1 MNPLA
6 NDWTQTVQNSVEKA
20 QSRILVLAPVG
31 NDAPV
36 TVRLLE
42 ASGIPGYACRDT
54 KDLTRQMEIGCA
66 ALLLAE
72 EALGAKSVQEVIE
85 ALGRQPSWSDIPII
99 IITTSGEATNVVFER
114 LTVFGPAGNVSLL
127 ERPFRPITLINAAQV
142 AARSRQRQYQVR
154 DLMVERE
161 RLLANLEENVQ
172 QRTAELRET
181 NNQLEE
187 LVYSI
192 AHDLRAPLRAM
203 QGFSKLLLQQHGE
216 ALPEDGREYAERVM
230 RAAERMDA
238 MTMDLLAY
246 GRMARS
252 EVTLGPVSL
261 QKTWQAAA
269 AQCEKLI
276 EETHAR
282 VDVEEPLPMVRG
294 QGPILTQVLANLLNN
309 ALKFVPEGKTPKVR
323 LHAEDHNGAVRLWVE
338 DEGIGIAPE
347 YRERIFRVFERLDGG
362 RYKGTGIGLSI
373 VRKGV
378 ERMGGRVGVESE
390 LGKGSRFWIDLPKLR
405 ATEK

>member
-1 MNPLA
+1 MN
-6 NDWTQTVQNSVEKA
+6 A
-20 QSRILVLAPVG
+20 Q
-31 NDAPV
+31 D
-36 TVRLLE
+36 
-42 ASGIPGYACRDT
+42 CRDIQE
-54 KDLTRQMEIGCA
+54 LTRQMGVGCA

-72 EALGAKSVQEVIE
+72 EALGGKSVQLVIE

-127 ERPFRPITLINAAQV
+127 ERPFRPISIINAAQV
-142 AARSRQRQYQVR
+142 AVRSRQRQYQVR
-154 DLMVERE
+154 DLVVERE
-161 RLLANLEENVQ
+161 RLLASLEENVQ

-203 QGFSKLLLQQHGE
+203 QGFSKLLLYQHGE
-216 ALPEDGREYAERVM
+216 ALPEEGREYADRVM

-252 EVTLGPVSL
+252 EVTLGPVSIR
-261 QKTWQAAA
+261 KTWQAAA

-276 EETHAR
+276 EETQAT
-282 VDVEEPLPMVRG
+282 VEVQEPLPMVQG

-323 LHAEDHNGAVRLWVE
+323 LRTEEHNGTVRLWIE

-347 YRERIFRVFERLDGG
+347 YRDRIFRVFERLDGN

-390 LGKGSRFWIDLPKLR
+390 LGRGSRFWVDLPKLK
-405 ATEK
+405 TN

>member
-1 MNPLA
+1 MRA
-6 NDWTQTVQNSVEKA
+6 ETVHKGAEHKVE
-20 QSRILVLAPVG
+20 SRILVLAPVG

-42 ASGIPGYACRDT
+42 TAGLSAYGCRDIQ
-54 KDLTRQMEIGCA
+54 DLVQQLDTGCA

-72 EALGAKSVQEVIE
+72 EALGARPVQLVVE
-85 ALGRQPSWSDIPII
+85 ALKRQPSWSDIPII
-99 IITTSGEATNVVFER
+99 IITTCGAATNVVFER

-127 ERPFRPITLINAAQV
+127 ERPFRPITIINAAQV

-154 DLMVERE
+154 DLVLERE
-161 RLLANLEENVQ
+161 RLLASLEGNVQ

-203 QGFSKLLLQQHGE
+203 QGFSRLLVQQHGE
-216 ALPEDGREYAERVM
+216 TLPSEGREYAERVM

-238 MTMDLLAY
+238 MTLDLLAY

-252 EVTLGPVSL
+252 EVALGPVSL
-261 QKTWQAAA
+261 QKTWHAAA

-276 EETHAR
+276 EETRAT
-282 VDVEEPLPMVRG
+282 VEVQEPLPSVHG
-294 QGPILTQVLANLLNN
+294 QAPILTQVLANLLNN

-323 LHAEDHNGAVRLWVE
+323 LHAEENHGTVRLWIE

-362 RYKGTGIGLSI
+362 RYRGTGIGLSI

-390 LGKGSRFWIDLPKLR
+390 LGKGSRFWVELPKPR
-405 ATEK
+405 SAN

>member
-1 MNPLA
+1 
-6 NDWTQTVQNSVEKA
+6 VQSSLESVE
-20 QSRILVLAPVG
+20 SRILVLAPVG

-36 TVRLLE
+36 TVHLLQG
-42 ASGIPGYACRDT
+42 SGLRARACRDIEELAREM
-54 KDLTRQMEIGCA
+54 DIGCA

-72 EALGAKSVQEVIE
+72 EALGGRAVQAVIE

-99 IITTSGEATNVVFER
+99 IITTSGEATNAVFER
-114 LTVFGPAGNVSLL
+114 LTVFGSAGNVSLL
-127 ERPFRPITLINAAQV
+127 ERPFRPVTILNAAQV
-142 AARSRQRQYQVR
+142 AVRSRQRQYQVR
-154 DLMVERE
+154 DLMAERE
-161 RLLANLEENVQ
+161 RLLASLEENVQ
-172 QRTAELRET
+172 RRTTELRET

-203 QGFSKLLLQQHGE
+203 QGFSKLLLQQYGDT
-216 ALPEDGREYAERVM
+216 LPDEGREYADRVM

-246 GRMARS
+246 GRVARS
-252 EVTLGPVSL
+252 EVVLGPVSV

-276 EETHAR
+276 EETQAR
-282 VDVEEPLPMVRG
+282 LEVREPLPVVRG

-309 ALKFVPEGKTPKVR
+309 ALKFVPAGKTPIVR
-323 LHAEDHNGAVRLWVE
+323 FHAEEQNGTARLWLE
-338 DEGIGIAPE
+338 DEGIGIPSE
-347 YRERIFRVFERLDGG
+347 YRERIFRVFERLDGS

-390 LGKGSRFWIDLPKLR
+390 PGRGSRFWIDLPK
-405 ATEK
+405 AKPDA